1 MGPGEVAGEQQAS
14 RVKDNT
20 AHLRTSGQD
29 IFESTFNVLENAA
42 CQAVLQ
48 TGADKADTTCGS
60 SAEALQRLGYEA
72 G

>member
-20 AHLRTSGQD
+20 AQGVRTGHLISRV
-29 IFESTFNVLENAA
+29 NVLENAA